1 MGGPPVDTDSQHD
14 REARAAR
21 NQSLFRAL
29 NEKLES
35 INEVFAEALTERFRI
50 ACECTNLAC
59 VEMLEINSGDYQSV
73 RDEPRQFL
81 VLPGQVYPHVEK
93 VARQVDGF
101 VVGEKLGWAAYLA
114 ESFDQIV

>member
-1 MGGPPVDTDSQHD
+1 VDTDSQHD

-50 ACECTNLAC
+50 ACECANLSC

-73 RDEPRQFL
+73 RADPRHFL
-81 VLPGQVYPHVEK
+81 VLPGHIYPDVEK
-93 VARQVDGF
+93 VVRQVDGF
-101 VVGEKLGWAAYLA
+101 VVVEKLGWAGDLA
-114 ESFDQIV
+114 ESFDQIEDAR